1 MSVEVRPFAGLGK
14 FQIDW
19 LNACHHFSFGQYYD
33 PSRMGVGPL
42 RVWND
47 DEIAPHSGFDPHP
60 HRDMEIITYVRKG
73 AITHLD
79 SLGNQGRTP
88 AGDIQVMSAGTGIR
102 HAEYNREDETTT
114 IFQIWIE
121 PRHRGLKPRWAQR
134 GFPKADRAGQLV
146 VLASGRDGDDG
157 ALPIDQDA
165 AVLGATLEKGQKVM
179 HRLAGGRQAY
189 IVGAAGSF
197 TVNGKAVKARDGIV
211 VRDADEVVIEAAEP
225 SEILVADLP

>member
-1 MSVEVRPFAGLGK
+1 MTVEVRPYNGLGK
-14 FQIDW
+14 FRIDW
-19 LNACHHFSFGQYYD
+19 LNASHHFSFGQYYD
-33 PSRMGVGPL
+33 PGRMGVGPL

-47 DEIAPHSGFDPHP
+47 DEIAPHTGFDPHP

-88 AGDIQVMSAGTGIR
+88 AGDVQVMSAGTGIR

-114 IFQIWIE
+114 IFQIWIQ
-121 PRHRGLKPRWAQR
+121 PRHRGLEPRWAQR
-134 GFPKADRAGQLV
+134 AFPKHDRSGQLA
-146 VLASGRDGDDG
+146 VLASGREGDED

-165 AVLGATLEKGQKVM
+165 AVLGATLEKGQKVV
-179 HRLAGGRQAY
+179 HKLGGGRQAY
-189 IVGAAGSF
+189 IVGALGSF
-197 TVNGKAVKARDGIV
+197 TVNGQPVKARDGV
-211 VRDADEVVIEAAEP
+211 AVRDVDEVVIEATEP